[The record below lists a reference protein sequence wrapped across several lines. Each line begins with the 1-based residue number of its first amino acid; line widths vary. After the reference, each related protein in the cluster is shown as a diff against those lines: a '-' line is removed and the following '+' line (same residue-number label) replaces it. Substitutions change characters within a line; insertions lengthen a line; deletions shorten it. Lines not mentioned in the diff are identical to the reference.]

1 MHRKN
6 KLTRYNWADRV
17 FLTVDF
23 IVLFIFFLLIAYPL
37 LFIIS
42 ASFDSANSTLS
53 ASLIP
58 RQFSLEGYRAVFE
71 YEYIWIG
78 YRNSLIYTVLYVV
91 ISLTVTICCAYP
103 LSRDDFK
110 GRGIIMVMCL
120 ITMYFSG
127 GLIPSYLIINSIG
140 LNNTLWAVVL
150 PGALSVY
157 NMIVIRTYF
166 RTQIPSELFESAQLD
181 GCGNIYYLLRIV
193 LPLSVPIL
201 AVIALFNAVGM
212 WNSYFSALLYI
223 NTPSKFPLQLI
234 LRNILV
240 QNNVDFT
247 AIDKMG
253 SITDMMQ
260 KQYLSELLKYSLIVV
275 SSIPLLIFY
284 PFIQKYFIKGVMVGS
299 IKG

>member
-150 PGALSVY
+150 PGALSVF

-212 WNSYFSALLYI
+212 WNSYFSSMIYLQDR
-223 NTPSKFPLQLI
+223 NKFPLQLI
-234 LRNILV
+234 LREIL
-240 QNNVDFT
+240 
-247 AIDKMG
+247 
-253 SITDMMQ
+253 ITNTLDPTT
-260 KQYLSELLKYSLIVV
+260 LIGNEGLLGTLMERKNLMKYSVIVV
-275 SSIPLLIFY
+275 ASLPVMIAY
-284 PFIQKYFIKGVMVGS
+284 PFVQKYFVKGIMIGAIKG
-299 IKG
+299 